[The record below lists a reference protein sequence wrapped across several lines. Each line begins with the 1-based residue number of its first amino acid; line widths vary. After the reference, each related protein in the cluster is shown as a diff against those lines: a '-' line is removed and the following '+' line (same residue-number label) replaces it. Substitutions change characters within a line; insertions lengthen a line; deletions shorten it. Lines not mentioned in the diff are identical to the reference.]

1 MPPLAVKVVFAALH
15 IVASR
20 PALTTGNGFTVTVV
34 TELVALH
41 PFEVTV
47 TLYDV
52 VLVGVTVI
60 ADDVDP
66 SLHK

>member
-1 MPPLAVKVVFAALH
+1 MFAALQ

-52 VLVGVTVI
+52 VLVGVTVME
-60 ADDVDP
+60 AVVAP
-66 SLHK
+66 VFHK

>member
-1 MPPLAVKVVFAALH
+1 MFAALH

-52 VLVGVTVI
+52 VLVGVTVME
-60 ADDVDP
+60 AVVAP
-66 SLHK
+66 VFHK

>member
-1 MPPLAVKVVFAALH
+1 VFAALQ

-20 PALTTGNGFTVTVV
+20 PALTTGKGFTVTVV

-52 VLVGVTVI
+52 VLVGVTVME
-60 ADDVDP
+60 AVVAP
-66 SLHK
+66 VFHK